1 MRQDQELPSVCR
13 PLQERR
19 YLATILNFNPNCAMR
34 KHFQRFYQFGSWKLQ
49 DKPRKLVECIMMSS
63 GRHSETGP
71 PPAPAFGGLAVRSLL
86 FFPFTG
92 QRLSLVTLVLPDLSG
107 IGSPKRTTML
117 SRRVI

>member
-19 YLATILNFNPNCAMR
+19 YFTTIRNFNPNCAMR

-49 DKPRKLVECIMMSS
+49 DKPRKLVEWTMSN

-71 PPAPAFGGLAVRSLL
+71 PPKRAFGGLALRSLL
-86 FFPFTG
+86 FLPFHGET
-92 QRLSLVTLVLPDLSG
+92 PF
-107 IGSPKRTTML
+107 IGDA
-117 SRRVI
+117 